1 MTEQHV
7 GRSKSRSVRRVVAA
21 VYAGC
26 AVLLGLDLFYDKD
39 PHFSFESWF
48 GFYAVFGFAV
58 SFTLVLVAK
67 QMRRVVGRR
76 EDYFGD
82 HGEPGGRGGADG

>member
-1 MTEQHV
+1 MTEHV
-7 GRSKSRSVRRVVAA
+7 GRSKARSVRRVVAA

-26 AVLLGLDLFYDKD
+26 AVLLLLDLFYEKE

-58 SFTLVLVAK
+58 SFLLVLAAK
-67 QMRRVVGRR
+67 QMRRVVGRT

-82 HGEPGGRGGADG
+82 HGEPGGRGADDG